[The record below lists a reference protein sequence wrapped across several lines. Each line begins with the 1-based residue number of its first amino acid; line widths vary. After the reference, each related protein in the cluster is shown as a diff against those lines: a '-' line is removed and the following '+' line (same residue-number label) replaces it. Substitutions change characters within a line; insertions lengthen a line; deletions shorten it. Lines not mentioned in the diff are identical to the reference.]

1 MRQNLGKGPSCRHGR
16 FSIVPWCW
24 RWWGTLV
31 ASTVT
36 AQWQR
41 RSRRQ
46 DLRIQH
52 IRDLLDTYHEY
63 IRILKS
69 TDGTLGGRDF
79 DLVHAKLFSLGKMS
93 AVIFDDP
100 RIETLW
106 KGVAQAMATLRD
118 LKLKGKGA
126 DFEERLREVCFQG
139 ELATNSM
146 LEEVL

>member
-1 MRQNLGKGPSCRHGR
+1 MSTWQILNSPLVLALVGLL
-16 FSIVPWCW
+16 
-24 RWWGTLV
+24 WGTLV

-36 AQWQR
+36 ARWQR

-69 TDGTLGGRDF
+69 ADGTLAGRDF
-79 DLVHAKLFSLGKMS
+79 DLVHAQLFSLSKMS

-100 RIETLW
+100 QIETQW
-106 KGVAQAMATLRD
+106 KGVAQSMATLRD
-118 LKLKGKGA
+118 LKLKGRGA
-126 DFEERLREVCFQG
+126 GFEEKLREVCVQAD
-139 ELATNSM
+139 LATNSM